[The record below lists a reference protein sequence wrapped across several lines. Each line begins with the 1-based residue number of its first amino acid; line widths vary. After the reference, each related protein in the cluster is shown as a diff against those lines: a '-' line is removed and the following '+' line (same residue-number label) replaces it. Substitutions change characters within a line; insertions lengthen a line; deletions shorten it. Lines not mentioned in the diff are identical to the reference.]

1 MIKLH
6 DGGAYLVNGTEI
18 IPDNA
23 EAQAAVTAKTG
34 KTVTKQGSCTADDRI
49 WYFEG
54 S

>member
-23 EAQAAVTAKTG
+23 EAQAAVTAKA
-34 KTVTKQGSCTADDRI
+34 GSCTADDSI